1 MTTPSHEDL
10 IAGFLRGD
18 PECNRLVRS
27 WIEATVAFLTRRSSV
42 DKDDLASESFM
53 AVHDSLSRG
62 LYHGQGLRSYIQ
74 RICMHKFLDQ
84 LREKRRTVGNTLGD
98 VAEMQAETPSADETT
113 RRILLNRHLRNA
125 LSQLNEKDRLAVILW
140 NNGVKPQEIAERLG
154 TSYGAARKRVCLALQ
169 KLRSILEKGQKH

>member
-1 MTTPSHEDL
+1 MTTPSNDDL

-18 PECNRLVRS
+18 PDCNRLVRS
-27 WIEATVAFLTRRSSV
+27 WIEATVSFLTRRSSI

-84 LREKRRTVGNTLGD
+84 LREKRRMTGNALGD
-98 VAEMQAETPSADETT
+98 VAEMPAETVSADEAA
-113 RRILLNRHLRNA
+113 RRILLNRKLRNA
-125 LSQLNEKDRLAVILW
+125 LSQLNRQDRLAVILS
-140 NNGVKPQEIAERLG
+140 NNGVKAQEIAVRLG

-169 KLRSILEKGQKH
+169 KLRVILEKGQKH